1 MYGSRNRPSNVNIRC
16 TAREIAP
23 LMLTLSVRLEKIAPE
38 FAPNIMLRG
47 ATLVCTCLKIQMA
60 SSLCV
65 VPVMILSPRAT
76 EAIMCEPSLHVT
88 KPTSVNMMAIITS
101 SQGSPR
107 RLLHTNAN
115 PCDGR
120 CATEIDVLSPLW
132 LRSDGRPEAPD
143 NPQLGLH
150 AATTE

>member
-1 MYGSRNRPSNVNIRC
+1 MYLSQDPDGLVAVRRPRDDLVAPGDRSYYV
-16 TAREIAP
+16 RE
-23 LMLTLSVRLEKIAPE
+23 S
-38 FAPNIMLRG
+38 
-47 ATLVCTCLKIQMA
+47 
-60 SSLCV
+60 
-65 VPVMILSPRAT
+65 
-76 EAIMCEPSLHVT
+76 SLHVT

-143 NPQLGLH
+143 NPQNCTWFKVPLEKTKSGLGAEQFRGVIKYHEGTRTVEFDLSRPLFLD
-150 AATTE
+150 

>member
-1 MYGSRNRPSNVNIRC
+1 
-16 TAREIAP
+16 
-23 LMLTLSVRLEKIAPE
+23 MLVAVLGAAGRVHGQVRLGDLDPDGLVAVRRPRDDLVAPGDRSYYVRE
-38 FAPNIMLRG
+38 
-47 ATLVCTCLKIQMA
+47 
-60 SSLCV
+60 S
-65 VPVMILSPRAT
+65 
-76 EAIMCEPSLHVT
+76 SLHVT

-150 AATTE
+150 AATRMNNMSAGGGLEPATANLDLH